1 MGKRPNAPA
10 RRRYLLTVGRVDDV
24 SRVVGALLCSDHAEA
39 RGAAVEAQ
47 DRDAWLA
54 LVAFWFGDTD
64 QTLEH
69 AGRALAAAE
78 DAVGRAFALA
88 TVGLA
93 RARNRDQVLT
103 DPFDELEQ
111 VLHGRDQVDP
121 AWWFARTLA
130 AEAALTCAQVDRAL
144 ALLPDTRVPSPWEG
158 TAVEVLQRQL
168 RVRALA
174 FGGRIDHARHE
185 VDALACVATTHDLAR
200 LAAGL
205 RALVLGNAEPAG
217 ADVTHALVADVAA
230 SPVRD
235 DHVGRGSLLLAAFG
249 AVATGDVRSA
259 ATLVL
264 RAGGDAGLTALT
276 VVDQALG
283 LELLVAVGELDGDDE
298 AIRAW
303 TCIAAPLETHP
314 AATSTVLRI
323 RAREAALLG
332 DPGAAVLLA
341 EQAVEAAEAAGRAVE
356 AAEGRVVLARSHLLA
371 RQVKEASRTLRE
383 AVAVADPGG
392 HAAVR
397 RSAAQVLSTAG
408 RRLPPVSAGGW
419 SVLSPRE
426 RDVADLV
433 LRGLDQHAIA
443 QSLFLSP
450 GTVRSHVS
458 RILCAFGVGT
468 RVGLLSAAGPRGDD
482 PGRDPDDL
490 TPRQRDVVGLLAQGR
505 SNVEVAAALEISV
518 KAVEKHVSDALVRWD
533 AASRFELARQ
543 WLRAETAAPA
553 PPAATEP
560 SPAGS

>member
-1 MGKRPNAPA
+1 M
-10 RRRYLLTVGRVDDV
+10 GRVDDV
-24 SRVVGALLCSDHAEA
+24 SRVVGALLCGGHAEA
-39 RGAAVEAQ
+39 RSEAAEAQ

-54 LVAFWFGDTD
+54 LVAFWFGGTD
-64 QTLEH
+64 ETLEH

-78 DAVGRAFALA
+78 DPLGRALALA

-111 VLHGRDQVDP
+111 VLRGHDQRDP
-121 AWWFARTLA
+121 AWWFTRTLA

-144 ALLPDTRVPSPWEG
+144 ALLPDSQVPSPWEG

-185 VDALACVATTHDLAR
+185 VDALAAVATTHDLAR

-217 ADVTHALVADVAA
+217 ADATHALVADVAA

-249 AVATGDVRSA
+249 AVATGDVLSA

-264 RAGGDAGLTALT
+264 RAGGDASLSALT

-283 LELLVAVGELDGDDE
+283 LELLVAVGELDGDQE
-298 AIRAW
+298 AVRAW
-303 TCIAAPLETHP
+303 ASLAAPLAAHP
-314 AATSTVLRI
+314 AAASTVLRI
-323 RAREAALLG
+323 QARDAALLG
-332 DPGAAVLLA
+332 NAGAAVLLA

-371 RQVKEASRTLRE
+371 RQVKEATRTLRE
-383 AVAVADPGG
+383 AVSVADPGG

-397 RSAAQVLSTAG
+397 RSASQVLSTAG

-468 RVGLLSAAGPRGDD
+468 RVGLLSAVGPRGDD

-543 WLRAETAAPA
+543 WLRAEAAVPA
-553 PPAATEP
+553 TPAATEP
-560 SPAGS
+560 SPAGA